1 MRIYSIEEYRK
12 SLSDSDKEQLIRDI
26 AARRLVYD
34 MTRGADELDI
44 EELAERFGRDF
55 NLAYLTA
62 ATMLTR
68 RLIAG

>member
-12 SLSDSDKEQLIRDI
+12 SLSDFDKEQLIRDVV
-26 AARRLVYD
+26 ARRLVYD

-62 ATMLTR
+62 AAMLAR